1 MTRAIPHIDLA
12 AADAPRDIDR
22 ACREIGFLV
31 IGNHGVPA
39 PVIEA
44 AFAAARSF
52 FRLSD
57 EEKLRSAA
65 PDRRIRGY
73 LPPGQQ
79 ALARSRGDESPPDL
93 LERFR
98 MGRFDVPD
106 DAYHRDRASSWFVPN
121 LWPAEPRHFAG
132 ALQAY
137 FASMEAL
144 AGRLMRLFALALGLP
159 PGFFDDKID
168 RHISNMYINY
178 YPAQPNPPQPGQLR
192 AGAHTDYGSLT
203 ILAPSEAFEAGRGL
217 QATSGLQ
224 VRAPSGEWHDVAP
237 PPGTFVVN
245 IGDLMAQWTNDRW
258 VSTLHRVVNPP
269 RAAARADRM
278 SLVFF
283 HQPNDDALI
292 ECLPSC
298 CADNA
303 PKYAPVTSGEHQ
315 ARKLRRTFEKPAA

>member
-1 MTRAIPHIDLA
+1 
-12 AADAPRDIDR
+12 
-22 ACREIGFLV
+22 
-31 IGNHGVPA
+31 
-39 PVIEA
+39 
-44 AFAAARSF
+44 
-52 FRLSD
+52 
-57 EEKLRSAA
+57 
-65 PDRRIRGY
+65 
-73 LPPGQQ
+73 
-79 ALARSRGDESPPDL
+79 
-93 LERFR
+93 
-98 MGRFDVPD
+98 MGRFDVSD
-106 DAYHRDRASSWFVPN
+106 DAYHRARASSWFVPN
-121 LWPAEPRHFAG
+121 IWPTQPPGFAD

-137 FASMEAL
+137 FVTMETL
-144 AGRLMRLFALALGLP
+144 ACRLMRLFALALDLP

-178 YPAQPNPPQPGQLR
+178 YPAQANPPEPGQLR

-203 ILAPSEAFEAGRGL
+203 ILAPTDAFEAVPGL
-217 QATSGLQ
+217 ATSGLQ
-224 VRAPSGEWHDVAP
+224 VRDHAGAWHDVAP

-269 RAAARADRM
+269 RAAAQTDRM

-298 CADNA
+298 CIDTA

-315 ARKLRRTFEKPAA
+315 ARKLRRTFETAAA